1 MKVSFPYQALLL
13 VTILLAGVVANVLA
27 DDATEESGGGI
38 KVASDIPFGE
48 TTHVRDAVR
57 NECNLGG
64 KLSDYIQQY
73 GNGYDLNIVP
83 SNDVAS
89 EQGKVLHVEIS
100 DVMGAGGGAWS
111 GSKSV
116 AIEGKL
122 TENGKEIG
130 TFHGSRHSGGGA
142 FGGFKSTCAIFGRCV
157 KALGKDV
164 ASWLKKP
171 SMNASLGDG

>member
-1 MKVSFPYQALLL
+1 MKLPFPCKGFLF
-13 VTILLAGVVANVLA
+13 VTFLSAGIVGSVIA
-27 DDATEESGGGI
+27 DEASDGSGGEI
-38 KVASDIPFGE
+38 KIASDIPFGE
-48 TTHVRDAVR
+48 STQVRDAVR
-57 NECNLGG
+57 NECDLGG
-64 KLSDYIQQY
+64 KLSGFIQRY
-73 GNGYDLNIVP
+73 GNGYDLNIVQ
-83 SNDVAS
+83 SSDIAN

-111 GSKSV
+111 GAKSV
-116 AIEGKL
+116 AIQGKL

-157 KALGKDV
+157 KALGRDV
-164 ASWLKKP
+164 AKWLKKP